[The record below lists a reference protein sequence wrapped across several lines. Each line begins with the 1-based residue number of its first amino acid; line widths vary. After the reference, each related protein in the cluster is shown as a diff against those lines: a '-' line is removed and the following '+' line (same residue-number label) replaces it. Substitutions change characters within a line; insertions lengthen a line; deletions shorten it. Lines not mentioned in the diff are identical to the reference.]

1 MPQSTFSSIN
11 SIIERDKVDTPYK
24 YSLLRA
30 VIESCQEFPQFA
42 KQGEGE
48 FAGRVVLPV
57 GLLVFKWL
65 IYYYPFFEGE
75 FVVLKIGER
84 PGHRELAFRRR
95 FEELTAFYA
104 DRGGFSVFYDDL
116 VSGSVP
122 GEIMP
127 VFASL
132 VNKIRGTIVD
142 NPMRHLGYS
151 QTGREYAVFS
161 EVERGRAVRASMR
174 VDVSLLIDLCGSYA
188 LSQELYAVFRD
199 LGGFIL
205 VVCVCDAGEPGPGD
219 FGGEGDG
226 AFVSGAGVGAEC
238 DGCGPGVPGVCRRG
252 GSAVRVVRA
261 GGFAGGACGGSYAA
275 VCGVEV

>member
-42 KQGEGE
+42 KEGEGE

-104 DRGGFSVFYDDL
+104 GRGGFSVFYDDL

-122 GEIMP
+122 GEI
-127 VFASL
+127 
-132 VNKIRGTIVD
+132 N
-142 NPMRHLGYS
+142 
-151 QTGREYAVFS
+151 YA
-161 EVERGRAVRASMR
+161 
-174 VDVSLLIDLCGSYA
+174 
-188 LSQELYAVFRD
+188 
-199 LGGFIL
+199 GF
-205 VVCVCDAGEPGPGD
+205 C
-219 FGGEGDG
+219 
-226 AFVSGAGVGAEC
+226 
-238 DGCGPGVPGVCRRG
+238 
-252 GSAVRVVRA
+252 
-261 GGFAGGACGGSYAA
+261 FAGK
-275 VCGVEV
+275 

>member
-95 FEELTAFYA
+95 FEELTAF
-104 DRGGFSVFYDDL
+104 
-116 VSGSVP
+116 SG
-122 GEIMP
+122 
-127 VFASL
+127 
-132 VNKIRGTIVD
+132 D
-142 NPMRHLGYS
+142 
-151 QTGREYAVFS
+151 
-161 EVERGRAVRASMR
+161 
-174 VDVSLLIDLCGSYA
+174 
-188 LSQELYAVFRD
+188 
-199 LGGFIL
+199 IL
-205 VVCVCDAGEPGPGD
+205 EMLM
-219 FGGEGDG
+219 
-226 AFVSGAGVGAEC
+226 
-238 DGCGPGVPGVCRRG
+238 
-252 GSAVRVVRA
+252 SATWQMMA
-261 GGFAGGACGGSYAA
+261 MLNILAA
-275 VCGVEV
+275 VCGACVIYHTENEDNGALRMSVLPVSQWGMFLGKFIVAAAALSTMVAVETTSLGFCAEFLSASWELEPLRLLKIAAFQIAVRRRDSSLRRAAGV